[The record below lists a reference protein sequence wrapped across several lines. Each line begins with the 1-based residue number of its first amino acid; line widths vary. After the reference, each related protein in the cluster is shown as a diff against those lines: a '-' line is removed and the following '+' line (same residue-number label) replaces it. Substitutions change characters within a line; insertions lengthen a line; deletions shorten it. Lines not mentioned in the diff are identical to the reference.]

1 MFGGEC
7 SQNAYECSR
16 QYSLSAYYTVEDPQ
30 KLAKMFM
37 INGSRKCSLNV
48 DVECRM
54 YIGAWV
60 TKMFAKRRCR
70 M

>member
-37 INGSRKCSLNV
+37 INGSENV
-48 DVECRM
+48 R
-54 YIGAWV
+54 
-60 TKMFAKRRCR
+60 
-70 M
+70 